1 MNRIFGV
8 LGGIAAGLAVMY
20 FMDPEK
26 GGRRRALLRDKAVG
40 LKNDVTQ
47 MAEKNARDM
56 RNRAKGLL
64 HEAKSTFA
72 AGESAESS
80 GVEAGQTT

>member
-1 MNRIFGV
+1 
-8 LGGIAAGLAVMY
+8 
-20 FMDPEK
+20 
-26 GGRRRALLRDKAVG
+26 
-40 LKNDVTQ
+40 